1 MKKRSYALALAFAAM
16 AIASCGT
23 GKKLESANTENA
35 RLQKIVAEQSQTIA
49 GNEKVIGQL
58 KTENAVY
65 GKEAA
70 DCRQVKDAIAQKF
83 ENLNKNLAA
92 QGTSIDEIRSHVAES
107 IAKFQDAGATVSYK
121 NGLIHIT
128 FDEKF
133 FFKPGSATIGVQ
145 GREALNI
152 VADVMRKYPGVKTE
166 IMGNTDN
173 TDLKGNIDNWTLSTE
188 RANAVVRVL
197 EISYYVDPKRLTA
210 AGNGKYNPIAD
221 NATAEGRAKNRRIEI
236 IFNPDLSRIWNLLD
250 K

>member
-1 MKKRSYALALAFAAM
+1 MKKRSYAFALAIAAM
-16 AIASCGT
+16 AITSCGT
-23 GKKLESANTENA
+23 GKKLEAANTENV
-35 RLQKIVAEQSQTIA
+35 RLQKMVTEQSQTIA
-49 GNEKVIGQL
+49 GNEKVISQL
-58 KTENAVY
+58 KTENVAY

-92 QGTSIDEIRSHVAES
+92 QGTSIEEIRSHVAES
-107 IAKFQDAGATVSYK
+107 IGKFQDAGATVEYK
-121 NGLIHIT
+121 NGLIHIV
-128 FDEKF
+128 FDDKF
-133 FFKPGSATIGVQ
+133 FFKAGSATIGAQ

-152 VADVMRKYPGVKTE
+152 VADVMRKYPGVKTV
-166 IMGNTDN
+166 IVGNTDN